1 MLKDTIQKLTEEM
14 IQDSDLYL
22 VDVRSGTGKR
32 SKITVL
38 LDSDNGISIDQCAEV
53 SRKLSLKL
61 EELNLVDSP
70 YTLEVSSPGL
80 DEPLKIK
87 RQYIKNRGRDLLVT
101 LIDGSQKKGTLKEV
115 TDDVITLQLYD
126 KKKKEEQTFEIALK
140 DIKKSNIIVSFK

>member
-1 MLKDTIQKLTEEM
+1 MLKDTIQKLTEELLE
-14 IQDSDLYL
+14 DSDLYL

-38 LDSDNGISIDQCAEV
+38 LDSDNGISIDQCAEI

-61 EELNLVDSP
+61 EELDLVDTP

-87 RQYIKNRGRDLLVT
+87 RQYLKNRGRDLQVT
-101 LIDGSQKKGTLKEV
+101 LNDGSQKKGTLKEV
-115 TDDVITLQLYD
+115 TDEGITLQVFD